1 MYRPPHKVST
11 KTARRALAL
20 LLLFALLPPCAARGA
35 TGGAAGAEERL
46 AVFDD
51 VWQTVGERYYDP
63 SMNGLD
69 WQAVRAEFRPHAA
82 SSSNPAELYDTL
94 RRMLARLRDPHTRV
108 HAPGERADWREA
120 RYVSVGLRVREVEGR
135 VLVTEVERGSEAER
149 GGVRAGDAVVSV
161 EGEPASAL
169 VARRLAERAG
179 AAKPATAR
187 ALAVSRLFDGP
198 PDTFVNVAFSP
209 GGKSGAGAKA
219 GEKLVRLRRVVRTR
233 GAALSVRRAGGFT
246 VVRFNLFTPETA
258 AEFARAVRD
267 ELRGARGLV
276 LDLRDNGGGEAEAMA
291 DIASAL
297 LPAGTRLGRF
307 TDRRGRPQL
316 EPRTRAR
323 LLSTAE
329 SLVEFRGPVV
339 ALTGARTA
347 SASEVLAAALK
358 ERGRGRVVG
367 EETCGCVLGIRR
379 RHTLPDGGTLEVSE
393 MDFRTASGARLE
405 GAGVAPDETVT
416 PTRRDLAEG
425 HDRALARALQLLKAV
440 GSWQ

>member
-1 MYRPPHKVST
+1 MRRPLHKVPPT
-11 KTARRALAL
+11 TARRALAL
-20 LLLFALLPPCAARGA
+20 LLALALLPTLTARGA
-35 TGGAAGAEERL
+35 TGDAAASADERL

-51 VWQTVGERYYDP
+51 VWQTVAERYYDP

-82 SSSNPAELYDTL
+82 SSSNPVELYDTL

-120 RYVSVGLRVREVEGR
+120 RYVSVGVRVREVEGR
-135 VLVTEVERGSEAER
+135 VLVSEVERGSEAER
-149 GGVRAGDAVVSV
+149 GGVRAGDAVLSV
-161 EGEPASAL
+161 EGEPAAAL

-187 ALAVSRLFDGP
+187 AIAVARLFDGA
-198 PDTFVNVAFSP
+198 PDTFVNVAFTT
-209 GGKSGAGAKA
+209 GGKSGA

-233 GAALSVRRAGGFT
+233 VPALSVRRAGDFA
-246 VVRFNLFTPETA
+246 VVSFNLFTQGTA
-258 AEFARAVRD
+258 AEFARAMRD
-267 ELRGARGLV
+267 ELRDARGLV

-297 LPAGTRLGRF
+297 MPAGTRLGRF
-307 TDRRGRPQL
+307 TDRQGRPQL

-347 SASEVLAAALK
+347 SASEVLAAALR

-379 RHTLPDGGTLEVSE
+379 RHTLPDGGTLEISE

-416 PTRRDLAEG
+416 PTRRDLAAG
-425 HDRALARALQLLKAV
+425 HDPALARAIELLKAV
-440 GSWQ
+440 GGRR